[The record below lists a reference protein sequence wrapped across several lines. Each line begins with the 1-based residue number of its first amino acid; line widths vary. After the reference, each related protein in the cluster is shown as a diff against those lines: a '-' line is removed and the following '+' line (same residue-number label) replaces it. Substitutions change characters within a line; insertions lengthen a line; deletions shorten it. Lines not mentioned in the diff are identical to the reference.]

1 MSIALLTFWVT
12 RLNETRCKN
21 SVLAA
26 AAAFAKGHFMRRHTV
41 QSRFQTVRHIA
52 HQQIWLATHRNIV
65 LPAAIAVFFLLAVLF
80 GFLVGHADPRR
91 AYSLSEVAGLAQMEI
106 DQASEQDRLLTVE
119 QINLKQQ
126 LNQEKVRNDELAVE
140 MGEVQEEM
148 DNLESNILNALMS
161 NLTSKMVS
169 RSSASAS
176 SYTTEAKNLI
186 SLNKKLMAFKE
197 TEYAKRVDL
206 TEYETLLT
214 DRLDHLPT
222 LKPVPGALSGYGY
235 RRHPVY
241 GYYHFHPAV
250 DMSNPKGTP
259 IKAAAAGKVTDAS
272 YHSGAGYQVV
282 INHGNGFT
290 TTYMHCSKFY
300 VSEGDYVDKGDKIA
314 AVGNTGTS
322 TGSHL
327 HFEVRLYGNPIN
339 PKSII
344 LES

>member
-1 MSIALLTFWVT
+1 MRKHALGG
-12 RLNETRCKN
+12 R
-21 SVLAA
+21 
-26 AAAFAKGHFMRRHTV
+26 
-41 QSRFQTVRHIA
+41 QQTLRHIPY
-52 HQQIWLATHRNIV
+52 QQIWLATHRSVVIPTVISV
-65 LPAAIAVFFLLAVLF
+65 LLIFAILM
-80 GFLVGHADPRR
+80 GYIIGHTDPRR
-91 AYSLSEVAGLAQMEI
+91 AYTLSEAAGLAQMEI
-106 DQASEQDRLLTVE
+106 DRASEQDRILTVE

-126 LNQEKVRNDELAVE
+126 LNQEKYRNDALANE
-140 MGEVQEEM
+140 MGAVQEEM
-148 DNLESNILNALMS
+148 DNIEATILNALMS
-161 NLTSKMVS
+161 NLTDKMVS
-169 RSSASAS
+169 RSGASVS

-186 SLNKKLMAFKE
+186 SLNQKLLDFKKTDLAE
-197 TEYAKRVDL
+197 RVDIS
-206 TEYETLLT
+206 EYEELLT
-214 DRLDHLPT
+214 SRLDHLPT

-259 IKAAAAGKVTDAS
+259 IKAAGAGKVIGAE
-272 YHSGAGYQVV
+272 YHSGAGNQVV

-300 VSEGDYVDKGDKIA
+300 VKVGDYVEKGDKIA

-327 HFEVRLYGNPIN
+327 HFEIRLYGSPVN
-339 PKSII
+339 PKSIV

>member
-1 MSIALLTFWVT
+1 MKKHS
-12 RLNETRCKN
+12 
-21 SVLAA
+21 
-26 AAAFAKGHFMRRHTV
+26 V
-41 QSRFQTVRHIA
+41 QSRLQTVRHIA
-52 HQQIWLATHRNIV
+52 HQQIWLATHRNIIIPTI
-65 LPAAIAVFFLLAVLF
+65 LGALILSAILL
-80 GFLVGHADPRR
+80 GFLMGHTDPRR

-106 DQASEQDRLLTVE
+106 EQASEQDRILTVE
-119 QINLKQQ
+119 QINLRQQ
-126 LNQEKVRNDELAVE
+126 LSLEKVRNDELAVE
-140 MGEVQEEM
+140 MDEVQEEM
-148 DNLESNILNALMS
+148 DNMEATILDALMS

-186 SLNKKLMAFKE
+186 SLNQKLLAFKE
-197 TEYAKRVDL
+197 TEYAERINL
-206 TEYETLLT
+206 TEYESLLT

-222 LKPVPGALSGYGY
+222 LKPVPGTLSGYGY

-259 IKAAAAGKVTDAS
+259 IKAAGAGKVIDAS
-272 YHSGAGYQVV
+272 YHSGAGNQVV

-300 VSEGDYVDKGDKIA
+300 VKVGDYVEKGDKIA

-327 HFEVRLYGNPIN
+327 HFEVRLYGNPLN
-339 PKSII
+339 PKSIV